1 MMASLDDLKRQA
13 AEKAVEFIESGMIV
27 GLGTGSTAGHAIRA
41 IEARLQDGRLQAIF
55 GVPTSKTTQRLAE
68 ASNIPLTT
76 LTEHPT
82 VDLTIDGADEIDPKL
97 DLIKGLGGALLHEK
111 VVAAASKQVIIVG
124 DHTKHVNQ
132 LGSRAPVPV
141 EVIAF
146 AQGPVTVYLESLG
159 ARVVQRMDAGTPEKE
174 RRPFTTDEGNIILDC
189 YFGPIAA
196 PPSLA
201 QAIRAQPG
209 VVEHGLFLGIATM
222 AITAA
227 PAGITVFHRA

>member
-1 MMASLDDLKRQA
+1 MTAPLDDLKQQA

-41 IEARLQDGRLQAIF
+41 IEARLRDGRLQAIF
-55 GVPTSKTTQRLAE
+55 GVPTSRTTQRLAE

-76 LTEHPT
+76 LAEHPI
-82 VDLTIDGADEIDPKL
+82 VDLTLDGADEIDPKL

-111 VVAAASKQVIIVG
+111 IVAMASKQVIIMG
-124 DHTKHVNQ
+124 DHTKHVGQ

-146 AQGPVTVYLESLG
+146 AQGPATVYLESLG
-159 ARVVQRMDAGTPEKE
+159 ARVVQRMDAESPEKE

-189 YFGPIAA
+189 YFGPIAD

-227 PAGITVFHRA
+227 PAGIAVVHRA